1 MATEGKAAEGTSG
14 EVPWHAAYPEPRT
27 KNLPKITREEL
38 LDRMKRGEKSG
49 KDFVLVDVRRTD
61 FEGGTIEGA
70 INLPAH
76 SLYHTVPTHYSI
88 FKAAGISKVIWWC
101 GSSNGRGP
109 RCAGWFAD
117 YVSERLDADMQSIV
131 LEGGIKGWVQAGP
144 EYVARMQ
151 EYDASKW

>member
-61 FEGGTIEGA
+61 FEVLA
-70 INLPAH
+70 PA
-76 SLYHTVPTHYSI
+76 SRRPSRTS
-88 FKAAGISKVIWWC
+88 
-101 GSSNGRGP
+101 
-109 RCAGWFAD
+109 
-117 YVSERLDADMQSIV
+117 
-131 LEGGIKGWVQAGP
+131 
-144 EYVARMQ
+144 
-151 EYDASKW
+151 